1 MSVFFSGRQKALS
14 AVYPVLMKLT
24 RWLGKNAKVV
34 KSPQPTPPP
43 KPVYDLSVTLNN
55 GTPLP
60 LSSLQGKKIL
70 LVNTASNCGYTAQ
83 YAELQQ
89 LQKAHEKELVVI
101 GFPANDFKEQEK
113 GGDEAIAQFCQVN
126 FGVTF
131 PLAKKSSVLPGG
143 NQHPLYRWLTNPAQN
158 GWNSQPP
165 SWNFSKYLLN
175 EKGELTHYF
184 DPSVSP
190 LGSEVKGALQG

>member
-14 AVYPVLMKLT
+14 ALYPVIMKLT

-34 KSPQPTPPP
+34 TAPHGALPK
-43 KPVYDLSVTLNN
+43 KPVYDLSITLNN

-60 LSSLQGKKIL
+60 LSNLQGKKIL

-89 LQKAHEKELVVI
+89 LQKENEGNLVVM

-113 GGDEAIAQFCQVN
+113 GADEQIAQFCQVN

-131 PLAKKSSVLPGG
+131 PLAKKSSVLPGNG
-143 NQHPLYRWLTNPAQN
+143 QHPVYRWLTDPAQN
-158 GWNSQPP
+158 GWNNHSP

-175 EKGELTHYF
+175 EQGVLTHYF

-190 LGSEVKGALQG
+190 LGSEVQTALKS